1 MTAPTLFSAATGS
14 KRIGVEQELRA
25 RCCVTGDAPLENS
38 FVPYE
43 INGAAGAPVVAVLG
57 GISASRHVGSSAS
70 DLRAGWWEDVVG
82 NGRAI
87 DTTKLR
93 VISIDYLSRS
103 PEKPPV
109 TTEDQARALAAALD
123 HAEIDRLHA
132 IVGASYGGMVAL
144 AFAAAFPRR
153 AGRVIAIS
161 AAHESDPMSTALRH
175 LQRRVVELGASLG
188 RERDALSIA
197 RGIAITSYLTPAYF
211 EERVNVDGEYDAR
224 SAEDRIGRYLKTT
237 GEKFADT
244 WTSDRYNSLSLSL
257 DLHSVQP
264 ERITV
269 PTTVIAVS
277 SDRLVPIAQS
287 RELARRLSGPSQ
299 LIELDS
305 PVGHDAFLGD
315 WRRVAPF
322 ITELLQLNAEA
333 IS

>member
-1 MTAPTLFSAATGS
+1 MTAPTLLTPTGS
-14 KRIGVEQELRA
+14 TGSDLDQELRA
-25 RCCVTGDAPLENS
+25 NCCSTGEAPIENGTVS
-38 FVPYE
+38 YE
-43 INGAAGAPVVAVLG
+43 INGLAGATVVAVLG
-57 GISASRHVGSSAS
+57 GISASKHVASAPT
-70 DLRAGWWEDVVG
+70 DPRAGWWEDVVG
-82 NGRAI
+82 IGRAI
-87 DTTKLR
+87 DTARVR
-93 VISIDYLSRS
+93 VISIDYVSRA
-103 PEKPPV
+103 PEQPPV
-109 TTEDQARALAAALD
+109 TTDDQARALAAALD
-123 HAEIDRLHA
+123 HAGIDRVHT

-153 AGRVIAIS
+153 AGRVISIS

-175 LQRRVVELGASLG
+175 LQRRVVELGSSLG

-211 EERVNVDGEYDAR
+211 EDRVNVEGDFDAR
-224 SAEDRIGRYLKTT
+224 SAEDRIGRYLKAT
-237 GEKFADT
+237 GEKFADS

-277 SDRLVPIAQS
+277 SDRLVPIGQS

-305 PVGHDAFLGD
+305 SYGHDAFLGD
-315 WRRVAPF
+315 WQRVAPF
-322 ITELLQLNAEA
+322 ITALLQLDPEA